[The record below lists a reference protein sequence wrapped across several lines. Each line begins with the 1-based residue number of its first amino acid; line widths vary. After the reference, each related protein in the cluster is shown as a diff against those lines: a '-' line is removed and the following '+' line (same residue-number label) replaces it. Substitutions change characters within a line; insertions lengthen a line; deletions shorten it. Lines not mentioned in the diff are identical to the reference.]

1 MAGCVAEIG
10 TRQHMA
16 ETSAAVHALLGKQL
30 LLPWMDSG
38 EYWLMACFK
47 RLLWDALQHPR
58 AACFISRI

>member
-1 MAGCVAEIG
+1 
-10 TRQHMA
+10 MA